1 MCIEMTE
8 LSLKII
14 TINIGVVVIG
24 ITLLVF
30 VWFLY
35 FVCRVWQSN
44 KKVHYLKKQT
54 DERCREELT
63 NARVDHTKNLFICFI
78 CLAEFIGGAD
88 VLVSAEL
95 YRIAYSPPGPI
106 TGCKVHS
113 NSVLEVIFHYKS
125 FRACM
130 LVAFSSCLIYT
141 SLVHTLTSYM
151 ANAYAEKRVVK
162 LSRREKL
169 LLLLLFTQ
177 LVVMWLSVFYWRV
190 FIVISS
196 LVLSCMFP
204 FHLFL
209 FYKYS
214 RELYSAIRRR
224 TLDAWFEDTELHR
237 RLVGMRK
244 EYYRSSIAYA
254 LTVILFTI
262 VLGTITSVTLF
273 QSLYNHPC
281 ILNQFFHTNLTQ
293 LNGIFTHSTTRHSIN
308 VSFEYISE
316 LSVLF
321 VLSWV
326 LALHLY
332 ILGQAGYRQIKRR
345 IAYNRYTGIRRTE
358 LYRPLIGNN

>member
-1 MCIEMTE
+1 MTQIG
-8 LSLKII
+8 LKII
-14 TINIGVVVIG
+14 RVNIGVVVLG
-24 ITLLVF
+24 TTLFAF

-35 FVCRVWQSN
+35 FVCRVWQSS

-54 DERCREELT
+54 NERCREELT
-63 NARVDHTKNLFICFI
+63 NARVDHYKNMFICFI
-78 CLAEFIGGAD
+78 CLAELIGGVD
-88 VLVSAEL
+88 VFITTGLLSTV
-95 YRIAYSPPGPI
+95 YSSPVPI
-106 TGCKVHS
+106 TGCEVPSHS
-113 NSVLEVIFHYKS
+113 IVEMIFHYK
-125 FRACM
+125 FVRVCI
-130 LVAFSSCLIYT
+130 LVGVSSCLIYM

-151 ANAYAEKRVVK
+151 ANAYAKKRVVK

-177 LVVMWLSVFYWRV
+177 LVVIWLSVFHWRV
-190 FIVISS
+190 FIVLLT

-204 FHLFL
+204 FHLFI

-237 RLVGMRK
+237 RLDGMRK

-254 LTVILFTI
+254 LSVILFTI
-262 VLGTITSVTLF
+262 LLGTIVLVTFF
-273 QSLYNHPC
+273 QSFYNHPC
-281 ILNQFFHTNLTQ
+281 TLNQLFHTNLTL
-293 LNGIFTHSTTRHSIN
+293 LNGFKDTTRYSIN
-308 VSFEYISE
+308 VSFEYIRD
-316 LSVLF
+316 LCILCV
-321 VLSWV
+321 VSWV
-326 LALHLY
+326 LVLHLY

>member
-1 MCIEMTE
+1 MTE
-8 LSLKII
+8 LIQIGLKII
-14 TINIGVVVIG
+14 RVNIGVATLG
-24 ITLLVF
+24 ITLLAF

-35 FVCRVWQSN
+35 FVCRVWQSS

-63 NARVDHTKNLFICFI
+63 NARVDHTKNMFICFI
-78 CLAEFIGGAD
+78 CLAELIGGAN
-88 VLVSAEL
+88 VLVNAGLINTVDNSV
-95 YRIAYSPPGPI
+95 PI
-106 TGCKVHS
+106 TDCKVPS
-113 NSVLEVIFHYKS
+113 YSIVEVALYYK
-125 FRACM
+125 FVRVCL
-130 LVAFSSCLIYT
+130 LVGLSSCLIYM

-177 LVVMWLSVFYWRV
+177 LVVVWLSVFSWRV
-190 FIVISS
+190 FVVVFA
-196 LVLSCMFP
+196 LLLSCMFP

-224 TLDAWFEDTELHR
+224 TQDAWFEDTELHR
-237 RLVGMRK
+237 RLDGMRK

-254 LTVILFTI
+254 LSIILLTI
-262 VLGTITSVTLF
+262 LSWTFVLVFFF
-273 QSLYNHPC
+273 QTFYNNPC
-281 ILNQFFHTNLTQ
+281 ILNQFLHTNLTL
-293 LNGIFTHSTTRHSIN
+293 LNGIFTDTTRDSIN
-308 VSFEYISE
+308 VYFDYIRQ
-316 LSVLF
+316 LSILCV
-321 VLSWV
+321 VSWV
-326 LALHLY
+326 LVLHLY
-332 ILGQAGYRQIKRR
+332 IFVQAGYRQIKRR